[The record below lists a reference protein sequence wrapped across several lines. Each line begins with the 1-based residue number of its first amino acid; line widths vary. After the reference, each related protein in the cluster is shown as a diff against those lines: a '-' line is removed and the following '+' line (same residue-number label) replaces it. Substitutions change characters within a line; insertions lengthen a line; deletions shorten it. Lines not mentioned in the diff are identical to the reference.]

1 MAASA
6 VMVLI
11 AVAVVCAVWV
21 VGRMLLDWD

>member
-1 MAASA
+1 MTASL

-21 VGRMLLDWD
+21 VGRMMLDWD